1 MRTILVTGASGF
13 LGHHIVKELLRRN
26 DTKVIAILGR
36 PEDKAFYLPNISN
49 VESISIDSMYDRRI
63 GPVDTVINCAFAR
76 SNSIDLLVDSL
87 EFTEK
92 SIKFFE
98 ENGVQSLINI
108 STQGVYKRLEAGD
121 LSNENSP
128 IEPIDLYS
136 LAKFASEK
144 LYNISSIPFVTNI
157 RLASIMMPNRFLD
170 FFVQKAKSGERFTVT
185 KPNQY
190 SSLLD
195 VTDAAKGIAAV
206 ADLSPSQRAN
216 VYNLG
221 IGVQYSLLEYAQSV
235 KSIGE
240 SLGYTVC
247 FDIIDN
253 NDSVCSGMDINRIM
267 TDTTWKPEIMKDEM
281 IIKLYKNEAYD

>member
-92 SIKFFE
+92 TIQYFE
-98 ENGVQSLINI
+98 ANGVQSVINI
-108 STQGVYKRLEAGD
+108 STQGVYKRLEVGE
-121 LSNENSP
+121 LSDEDSP
-128 IEPIDLYS
+128 IKPIDLYS

-170 FFVQKAKSGERFTVT
+170 FFVQKAKSGERFSVT
-185 KPNQY
+185 RPNQY
-190 SSLLD
+190 SSLID

-235 KSIGE
+235 KRIGE

-247 FDIIDN
+247 FDIVDN
-253 NDSVCSGMDINRIM
+253 DDSVCSGMDINRII
-267 TDTTWKPEIMKDEM
+267 TDTNWKPEIMKDEM
-281 IIKLYKNEAYD
+281 ITKLYKNEAYD